1 MNGCFLVLS
10 NHRVGVVVTQKRWRG
25 LFIMEAVTE
34 VGVTTKAKTSKLQEA
49 VLGLQHVLA
58 MYSGGILVPL
68 LIGTA
73 LHFSPQQMAY
83 LISADIFM
91 TGIGTLLQLKSTR
104 LTGIA
109 MPVVLGSAIQ
119 SVTPLINIGNTLG
132 IGAMYGATISAGLF
146 VFLIAGLF
154 ARLREY
160 FPPVVTGSLITVI
173 GFALIPVGIQNLG
186 GGDVA
191 AKSFGSAANLSVGVF
206 TMAVIILVSLLAK
219 GFTKAISILLGII
232 LGTMFA
238 GLLGMVSLAPVAQA
252 SWFHLPTPFFLGT
265 PTFHSSA
272 IVTMIIIA
280 LTSMIESTGVYF
292 ALADLTGRKLTNNDM
307 AKGYRAEGLAVM
319 LSGLFNTFPYS
330 TFSQNVGVVRLSGVK
345 SKAPI
350 YYAAGILL
358 LIGLLPK
365 FGALA
370 TIIPTSVLGGAMVIL
385 FGTIGVQGTT
395 ILRKV
400 DFAKER
406 NLMIAAISIGAGI
419 GVTVYPQIF
428 QHLPELV
435 RLVIENAVV
444 VTSVLAVFLNIVL
457 PGREKETG
465 DE

>member
-1 MNGCFLVLS
+1 
-10 NHRVGVVVTQKRWRG
+10 
-25 LFIMEAVTE
+25 MEAVA
-34 VGVTTKAKTSKLQEA
+34 GVKAEPVVKTNKLQA
-49 VLGLQHVLA
+49 LVLGLQHVLA

-68 LIGTA
+68 LIGAA
-73 LHFSPQQMAY
+73 LHFTPQQMAY

-119 SVTPLINIGNTLG
+119 SVSPLINIGGTLG
-132 IGAMYGATISAGLF
+132 IGAMYGATISAGIF

-154 ARLREY
+154 ARLREF

-191 AKSFGSAANLSVGVF
+191 AKSFGSPANLAIGTF
-206 TMAVIILVSLLAK
+206 TIAIIVLVSLLAK
-219 GFTKAISILLGII
+219 GFTKAISILLGIVLGTAFAAI
-232 LGTMFA
+232 LGK
-238 GLLGMVSLAPVAQA
+238 VSLAPVAAA
-252 SWFHLPTPFFLGT
+252 SWFHLPTPFFLGV

-272 IVTMIIIA
+272 IITMIIIA

-292 ALADLTGRKLTNNDM
+292 ALADLTGRKLTNQDM
-307 AKGYRAEGLAVM
+307 AKGYRAEGLAVV

-345 SKAPI
+345 TKQPI
-350 YYAAGILL
+350 YYAAVILI

-370 TIIPTSVLGGAMVIL
+370 TIIPTSVLGGAMIVL
-385 FGTIGVQGTT
+385 FGTIGIQGTT
-395 ILRKV
+395 ILRTV
-400 DFAKER
+400 DFGKER

-428 QHLPELV
+428 QQLPELI

-457 PGREKETG
+457 PGREKGEVTAS
-465 DE
+465 

>member
-1 MNGCFLVLS
+1 
-10 NHRVGVVVTQKRWRG
+10 
-25 LFIMEAVTE
+25 MEAVA
-34 VGVTTKAKTSKLQEA
+34 GVKAEPVVKTNKLQA
-49 VLGLQHVLA
+49 LVLGLQHVLA

-68 LIGTA
+68 LIGA
-73 LHFSPQQMAY
+73 SLHFTPQQMAY

-119 SVTPLINIGNTLG
+119 SVSPLINIGGTLG
-132 IGAMYGATISAGLF
+132 IGAMYGATISAGVF

-154 ARLREY
+154 ARLREF

-191 AKSFGSAANLSVGVF
+191 AKSFGSPANLAIGTF
-206 TMAVIILVSLLAK
+206 TIAIIVLVSLLAK
-219 GFTKAISILLGII
+219 GFTKAISILLGIVLGTAFAAI
-232 LGTMFA
+232 LGK
-238 GLLGMVSLAPVAQA
+238 VSLAPVAAA
-252 SWFHLPTPFFLGT
+252 SWFHLPTPFFLGV

-272 IVTMIIIA
+272 IITMIIIA

-292 ALADLTGRKLTNNDM
+292 ALADLTGRKLTNQDM
-307 AKGYRAEGLAVM
+307 AKGYRAEGLAVV

-345 SKAPI
+345 TKQPI
-350 YYAAGILL
+350 YYAAVILI

-370 TIIPTSVLGGAMVIL
+370 TIIPTSVLGGAMIVL
-385 FGTIGVQGTT
+385 FGTIGIQGTT
-395 ILRKV
+395 ILRTV
-400 DFAKER
+400 DFGKER

-428 QHLPELV
+428 QQLPELI

-457 PGREKETG
+457 PGREKGEVTAS
-465 DE
+465 

>member
-1 MNGCFLVLS
+1 ME
-10 NHRVGVVVTQKRWRG
+10 G
-25 LFIMEAVTE
+25 LFIMEAVA
-34 VGVTTKAKTSKLQEA
+34 GVKAEPVVKTNKLQA
-49 VLGLQHVLA
+49 LVLGLQHVLA

-68 LIGTA
+68 LIGAA
-73 LHFSPQQMAY
+73 LHFTPQQMAY

-119 SVTPLINIGNTLG
+119 SVSPLINIGGTLG
-132 IGAMYGATISAGLF
+132 IGAMYGATISAGVF

-154 ARLREY
+154 ARLREF

-191 AKSFGSAANLSVGVF
+191 AKSFGSPANLAIGTF
-206 TMAVIILVSLLAK
+206 TIAIIVLVSLLAK
-219 GFTKAISILLGII
+219 GFTKAISILLGIVLGTAFAAI
-232 LGTMFA
+232 LGK
-238 GLLGMVSLAPVAQA
+238 VSLAPVAAA
-252 SWFHLPTPFFLGT
+252 SWFHLPTPFFLGV

-292 ALADLTGRKLTNNDM
+292 ALADLTGRKLTNQDM
-307 AKGYRAEGLAVM
+307 AKGYRAEGLAVV

-345 SKAPI
+345 TKQPI
-350 YYAAGILL
+350 YYAAVILI

-370 TIIPTSVLGGAMVIL
+370 TIIPTSVLGGAMIVL
-385 FGTIGVQGTT
+385 FGTIGIQGTT
-395 ILRKV
+395 ILRTV
-400 DFAKER
+400 DFGKER

-428 QHLPELV
+428 QQLPELI

-457 PGREKETG
+457 PGREKGEVTASWSY
-465 DE
+465 

>member
-1 MNGCFLVLS
+1 ME
-10 NHRVGVVVTQKRWRG
+10 G
-25 LFIMEAVTE
+25 LFIMEAVA
-34 VGVTTKAKTSKLQEA
+34 GVKAEPVVKTNKLQA
-49 VLGLQHVLA
+49 LVLGLQHVLA

-68 LIGTA
+68 LIGAA
-73 LHFSPQQMAY
+73 LHFTPQQMAY

-119 SVTPLINIGNTLG
+119 SVSPLINIGGTLG
-132 IGAMYGATISAGLF
+132 IGAMYGATISAGVF

-154 ARLREY
+154 ARLREF

-191 AKSFGSAANLSVGVF
+191 AKSFGSPANLAIGTF
-206 TMAVIILVSLLAK
+206 TIAIIVLVSLLAK
-219 GFTKAISILLGII
+219 GFTKAISILLGIVLGTAFAAI
-232 LGTMFA
+232 LGK
-238 GLLGMVSLAPVAQA
+238 VSLAPVAAA
-252 SWFHLPTPFFLGT
+252 SWFHLPTPFFLGV

-272 IVTMIIIA
+272 IITMIIIA

-292 ALADLTGRKLTNNDM
+292 ALADLTGRKLTNQDM
-307 AKGYRAEGLAVM
+307 AKGYRAEGLAVV

-345 SKAPI
+345 TKRPI
-350 YYAAGILL
+350 YYAAVILI

-370 TIIPTSVLGGAMVIL
+370 TIIPTSVLGGAMVVL
-385 FGTIGVQGTT
+385 FGTIGIQGTT
-395 ILRKV
+395 ILRTV
-400 DFAKER
+400 DFGKER

-428 QHLPELV
+428 QQLPELI

-457 PGREKETG
+457 PGREKGEVTASWSY
-465 DE
+465 

>member
-1 MNGCFLVLS
+1 
-10 NHRVGVVVTQKRWRG
+10 
-25 LFIMEAVTE
+25 MEAVA
-34 VGVTTKAKTSKLQEA
+34 GVKAEPVVKTNKLQA
-49 VLGLQHVLA
+49 LVLGLQHVLA

-68 LIGTA
+68 LIGAA
-73 LHFSPQQMAY
+73 LHFTPQQMAY

-119 SVTPLINIGNTLG
+119 SVSPLINIGGTLG
-132 IGAMYGATISAGLF
+132 IGAMYGATISAGVF

-154 ARLREY
+154 ARLREF

-191 AKSFGSAANLSVGVF
+191 AKSFGSPANLAIGTF
-206 TMAVIILVSLLAK
+206 TIAIIVLVSLLAK
-219 GFTKAISILLGII
+219 GFTKAISILLGIVLGTAFAAI
-232 LGTMFA
+232 LGK
-238 GLLGMVSLAPVAQA
+238 VSLAPVAAA
-252 SWFHLPTPFFLGT
+252 SWFHLPTPFFLGV

-272 IVTMIIIA
+272 IITMIIIA

-292 ALADLTGRKLTNNDM
+292 ALADLTGRKLTNQDM
-307 AKGYRAEGLAVM
+307 AKGYRAEGLAVV

-345 SKAPI
+345 TKQHI
-350 YYAAGILL
+350 YYAAVILI

-370 TIIPTSVLGGAMVIL
+370 TIIPTSVLGGAMIVL
-385 FGTIGVQGTT
+385 FGTIGIQGTT
-395 ILRKV
+395 ILRTV
-400 DFAKER
+400 DFGKER

-428 QHLPELV
+428 QQLPELI

-457 PGREKETG
+457 PGREKGEVTAS
-465 DE
+465 

>member
-1 MNGCFLVLS
+1 MLFSLVNLL
-10 NHRVGVVVTQKRWRG
+10 GVVVATHMEG
-25 LFIMEAVTE
+25 LFIMEAVA
-34 VGVTTKAKTSKLQEA
+34 GVKVEPVVKTNKLQA
-49 VLGLQHVLA
+49 LVLGLQHVLA

-68 LIGTA
+68 LIGAA
-73 LHFSPQQMAY
+73 LHFTPQQMAY

-119 SVTPLINIGNTLG
+119 SVSPLINIGGTLG
-132 IGAMYGATISAGLF
+132 IGAMYGATISAGVF

-154 ARLREY
+154 ARLREF

-191 AKSFGSAANLSVGVF
+191 AKSFGSPANLAIGTF
-206 TMAVIILVSLLAK
+206 TIAIIVLVSLLAK
-219 GFTKAISILLGII
+219 GFTKAISILLGIVLGTAFAAI
-232 LGTMFA
+232 LGK
-238 GLLGMVSLAPVAQA
+238 VSLAPVAAA
-252 SWFHLPTPFFLGT
+252 SWFHLPTPFFLGV

-292 ALADLTGRKLTNNDM
+292 ALADLTGRKLTNQDM
-307 AKGYRAEGLAVM
+307 AKGYRAEGVAVV

-345 SKAPI
+345 TKQPI
-350 YYAAGILL
+350 YYAAVILS

-370 TIIPTSVLGGAMVIL
+370 TIIPTSVLGGAMIVL
-385 FGTIGVQGTT
+385 FGTIGIQGTT
-395 ILRKV
+395 ILRTV
-400 DFAKER
+400 DFGKER

-428 QHLPELV
+428 QQLPELI

-457 PGREKETG
+457 PGREKGEVIAS
-465 DE
+465 

>member
-1 MNGCFLVLS
+1 
-10 NHRVGVVVTQKRWRG
+10 
-25 LFIMEAVTE
+25 MEAVA
-34 VGVTTKAKTSKLQEA
+34 GVKAEPVVKTNKLQA
-49 VLGLQHVLA
+49 LVLGLQHVLA

-68 LIGTA
+68 LIGAA
-73 LHFSPQQMAY
+73 LHFTPQQMAY

-119 SVTPLINIGNTLG
+119 SVSPLINIGGTLG
-132 IGAMYGATISAGLF
+132 IGAMYGATISAGVF

-154 ARLREY
+154 ARLREF

-191 AKSFGSAANLSVGVF
+191 AKSFGSPANLAIGTF
-206 TMAVIILVSLLAK
+206 TIAIIVLVSLLAK
-219 GFTKAISILLGII
+219 GFTKAISILLGIVLGTAFAAI
-232 LGTMFA
+232 LGK
-238 GLLGMVSLAPVAQA
+238 VSLAPVAAA
-252 SWFHLPTPFFLGT
+252 SWFHLPTPFFLGV

-292 ALADLTGRKLTNNDM
+292 ALADLTGRKLTNQDM
-307 AKGYRAEGLAVM
+307 AKGYRAEGLAVV

-345 SKAPI
+345 TKQPI
-350 YYAAGILL
+350 YYAAVILI

-370 TIIPTSVLGGAMVIL
+370 TIIPTSVLGGAMIVL
-385 FGTIGVQGTT
+385 FGTIGIQGTT
-395 ILRKV
+395 ILRTV
-400 DFAKER
+400 DFGKER

-428 QHLPELV
+428 QQLPELI

-457 PGREKETG
+457 PGREKEEVTAS
-465 DE
+465 

>member
-1 MNGCFLVLS
+1 
-10 NHRVGVVVTQKRWRG
+10 
-25 LFIMEAVTE
+25 MEAVA
-34 VGVTTKAKTSKLQEA
+34 GVKAEPVVKANKLQA
-49 VLGLQHVLA
+49 LVLGLQHVLA

-68 LIGTA
+68 LIGAA
-73 LHFSPQQMAY
+73 LHFTPQQMAY

-119 SVTPLINIGNTLG
+119 SVSPLINIGGTLG
-132 IGAMYGATISAGLF
+132 IGAMYGATISAGVF

-154 ARLREY
+154 ARLREF

-191 AKSFGSAANLSVGVF
+191 AKSFGSPANLAIGTF
-206 TMAVIILVSLLAK
+206 TIAIIVLVSLLAK
-219 GFTKAISILLGII
+219 GFTKAISILLGIVLGTAFAAI
-232 LGTMFA
+232 LGK
-238 GLLGMVSLAPVAQA
+238 VSLAPVAAA
-252 SWFHLPTPFFLGT
+252 SWFHFPTPFFLGV

-272 IVTMIIIA
+272 IITMIIIA

-292 ALADLTGRKLTNNDM
+292 ALADLTGRKLTNQDM
-307 AKGYRAEGLAVM
+307 AKGYRAEGLAVV

-345 SKAPI
+345 TKQPI
-350 YYAAGILL
+350 YYAAVILI

-370 TIIPTSVLGGAMVIL
+370 TIIPTSVLGGAMIVL
-385 FGTIGVQGTT
+385 FGTIGIQGTT
-395 ILRKV
+395 ILRTV
-400 DFAKER
+400 DFGKER

-428 QHLPELV
+428 QQLPELI

-457 PGREKETG
+457 PGREKGEVTAS
-465 DE
+465 

>member
-1 MNGCFLVLS
+1 ME
-10 NHRVGVVVTQKRWRG
+10 G
-25 LFIMEAVTE
+25 LFIMEAVA
-34 VGVTTKAKTSKLQEA
+34 GVKVEPVVKTNKLQA
-49 VLGLQHVLA
+49 LVLGLQHVLA

-68 LIGTA
+68 LIGAA
-73 LHFSPQQMAY
+73 LHFTPQQMAY

-119 SVTPLINIGNTLG
+119 SVSPLINIGGTLG
-132 IGAMYGATISAGLF
+132 IGAMYGATISAGVF

-154 ARLREY
+154 ARLREF

-191 AKSFGSAANLSVGVF
+191 AKSFGSPANLAIGTF
-206 TMAVIILVSLLAK
+206 TIAIIVLVSLLAK
-219 GFTKAISILLGII
+219 GFTKAISILLGIVLGTAFAAI
-232 LGTMFA
+232 LGK
-238 GLLGMVSLAPVAQA
+238 VSLAPVAAA
-252 SWFHLPTPFFLGT
+252 SWFHLPTPFFLGV

-272 IVTMIIIA
+272 IITMIIIA

-292 ALADLTGRKLTNNDM
+292 ALADLTGRKLTNQDM
-307 AKGYRAEGLAVM
+307 AKGYRAEGLAVV

-345 SKAPI
+345 TKQPI
-350 YYAAGILL
+350 YYAAVILI

-370 TIIPTSVLGGAMVIL
+370 TIIPTSVLGGAMIVL
-385 FGTIGVQGTT
+385 FGTIGIQGTT
-395 ILRKV
+395 ILRTV
-400 DFAKER
+400 DFGKER

-428 QHLPELV
+428 QQLPELI

-457 PGREKETG
+457 PGREKGEVTAS
-465 DE
+465 

>member
-1 MNGCFLVLS
+1 MLFSLVNLL
-10 NHRVGVVVTQKRWRG
+10 GVVVATHMEG
-25 LFIMEAVTE
+25 LFIMEAVA
-34 VGVTTKAKTSKLQEA
+34 GVKAEPVVKTNKLQA
-49 VLGLQHVLA
+49 LVLGLQHVLA

-68 LIGTA
+68 LIGAA
-73 LHFSPQQMAY
+73 LHFTPQQMAY

-119 SVTPLINIGNTLG
+119 SVSPLINIGGTLG
-132 IGAMYGATISAGLF
+132 IGAMYGATISAGVF

-154 ARLREY
+154 ARLREF

-191 AKSFGSAANLSVGVF
+191 AKSFGSPANLAIGTF
-206 TMAVIILVSLLAK
+206 TIAIIVLVSLLAK
-219 GFTKAISILLGII
+219 GFTKAISILLGIVLGTAFAAI
-232 LGTMFA
+232 LGK
-238 GLLGMVSLAPVAQA
+238 VSLAPVAAA
-252 SWFHLPTPFFLGT
+252 SWFHLPTPFFLGV
-265 PTFHSSA
+265 PTFHYSA
-272 IVTMIIIA
+272 IITMIIIA

-292 ALADLTGRKLTNNDM
+292 ALADLTGRKLTNQDM
-307 AKGYRAEGLAVM
+307 AKGYRAEGLAVV

-345 SKAPI
+345 TKQPI
-350 YYAAGILL
+350 YYAAVILI

-370 TIIPTSVLGGAMVIL
+370 TIIPTSVLGGAMIVL
-385 FGTIGVQGTT
+385 FGTIGIQGTT
-395 ILRKV
+395 ILRTV
-400 DFAKER
+400 DFGKER

-428 QHLPELV
+428 QQLPELI

-457 PGREKETG
+457 PGREKGEVTAS
-465 DE
+465 

>member
-1 MNGCFLVLS
+1 MLFSLVNLL
-10 NHRVGVVVTQKRWRG
+10 GVVVATHMEG
-25 LFIMEAVTE
+25 LFIMEAVA
-34 VGVTTKAKTSKLQEA
+34 GVKAEPVVKANKLQA
-49 VLGLQHVLA
+49 LVLGLQHVLA

-73 LHFSPQQMAY
+73 LHFTPQQMAY

-119 SVTPLINIGNTLG
+119 SVSPLINIGGTLG
-132 IGAMYGATISAGLF
+132 IGAMYGATISAGVF

-154 ARLREY
+154 ARLREF

-191 AKSFGSAANLSVGVF
+191 AKSFGSPANLAIGTF
-206 TMAVIILVSLLAK
+206 TIAIIVLVSLLAK
-219 GFTKAISILLGII
+219 GFTKAISILLGIVLGTAFAAI
-232 LGTMFA
+232 LGK
-238 GLLGMVSLAPVAQA
+238 VSLAPVAAA
-252 SWFHLPTPFFLGT
+252 SWFHLPTPFFLGM

-292 ALADLTGRKLTNNDM
+292 ALADLTGRKLTNQDM
-307 AKGYRAEGLAVM
+307 AKGYRAEGLAVV

-345 SKAPI
+345 TKQPI
-350 YYAAGILL
+350 YYAAVILI

-370 TIIPTSVLGGAMVIL
+370 TIIPTSVLGGAMIVL
-385 FGTIGVQGTT
+385 FGTIGIQGTT
-395 ILRKV
+395 ILRTV
-400 DFAKER
+400 DFGKER

-428 QHLPELV
+428 QQLPELI

-457 PGREKETG
+457 PGREKGEITAS
-465 DE
+465 

>member
-1 MNGCFLVLS
+1 MLFSLVNLL
-10 NHRVGVVVTQKRWRG
+10 GVVVATHMEG
-25 LFIMEAVTE
+25 LFIMEAVA
-34 VGVTTKAKTSKLQEA
+34 GVKAEPVVKTNKLQA
-49 VLGLQHVLA
+49 LVLGLQHVLA

-68 LIGTA
+68 LIGAA
-73 LHFSPQQMAY
+73 LHFTPQQMAY

-119 SVTPLINIGNTLG
+119 SVSPLINIGGTLG
-132 IGAMYGATISAGLF
+132 IGAMYGATISAGVF

-154 ARLREY
+154 ARLREF

-191 AKSFGSAANLSVGVF
+191 AKSFGSPANLAIGTF
-206 TMAVIILVSLLAK
+206 TIAIIVLVSLLAK
-219 GFTKAISILLGII
+219 GFTKAISILLGIVLGTAFAAI
-232 LGTMFA
+232 LGK
-238 GLLGMVSLAPVAQA
+238 VSLAPVAAA
-252 SWFHLPTPFFLGT
+252 SWFHLPTPFFLGV

-292 ALADLTGRKLTNNDM
+292 ALADLTGRKLTNQDM
-307 AKGYRAEGLAVM
+307 AKGYRAEGLAVV

-345 SKAPI
+345 TKQPI
-350 YYAAGILL
+350 YYAAVILI

-370 TIIPTSVLGGAMVIL
+370 TIIPTSVLGGAMIVL
-385 FGTIGVQGTT
+385 FGTIGIQGTT
-395 ILRKV
+395 ILRTV
-400 DFAKER
+400 DFGKER

-428 QHLPELV
+428 QQLPELI

-457 PGREKETG
+457 PGREKGEVIAS
-465 DE
+465 

>member
-1 MNGCFLVLS
+1 ME
-10 NHRVGVVVTQKRWRG
+10 G
-25 LFIMEAVTE
+25 LFIMEAVA
-34 VGVTTKAKTSKLQEA
+34 GVKAEPVVKTNKLQA
-49 VLGLQHVLA
+49 LVLGLQHVLA

-68 LIGTA
+68 LIGAA
-73 LHFSPQQMAY
+73 LHFTPQQMAY

-119 SVTPLINIGNTLG
+119 SVSPLINIGGTLG
-132 IGAMYGATISAGLF
+132 IGAMYGATISAGVF

-154 ARLREY
+154 ARLREF

-191 AKSFGSAANLSVGVF
+191 AKSFGSPANLAIGTF
-206 TMAVIILVSLLAK
+206 TIAIIVLVSLLAK
-219 GFTKAISILLGII
+219 GFTKAISILLGIVLGTAFAAI
-232 LGTMFA
+232 LGK
-238 GLLGMVSLAPVAQA
+238 VSLAPVAAA
-252 SWFHLPTPFFLGT
+252 SWFHLPTPFFLGV

-272 IVTMIIIA
+272 IITMIIIA

-292 ALADLTGRKLTNNDM
+292 ALADLTGRKLTNQDM
-307 AKGYRAEGLAVM
+307 AKGYRAEGLAVV

-345 SKAPI
+345 TKQPI
-350 YYAAGILL
+350 YYAAVILI

-370 TIIPTSVLGGAMVIL
+370 TIIPTSVLGGAMIVL
-385 FGTIGVQGTT
+385 FGTIGIQGTT
-395 ILRKV
+395 ILRTV
-400 DFAKER
+400 DFGKER

-428 QHLPELV
+428 QQLPELI

-444 VTSVLAVFLNIVL
+444 VKSVLAVFLNIVL
-457 PGREKETG
+457 PGREKGEVTASWSY
-465 DE
+465 

>member
-1 MNGCFLVLS
+1 
-10 NHRVGVVVTQKRWRG
+10 
-25 LFIMEAVTE
+25 MEAVA
-34 VGVTTKAKTSKLQEA
+34 GVKAEPVVKTNKLQA
-49 VLGLQHVLA
+49 LVLGLQHVLA

-68 LIGTA
+68 LIGAA
-73 LHFSPQQMAY
+73 LHFTPQQMAY

-119 SVTPLINIGNTLG
+119 SVSPLINIGGTLG
-132 IGAMYGATISAGLF
+132 IGAMYGATISAGVF

-154 ARLREY
+154 ARLREF

-191 AKSFGSAANLSVGVF
+191 AKSFGSPANLAIGTF
-206 TMAVIILVSLLAK
+206 TIAIIVLVSLLAK
-219 GFTKAISILLGII
+219 GFTKAISILLGIVLGTAFAAI
-232 LGTMFA
+232 LGK
-238 GLLGMVSLAPVAQA
+238 VSLAPVAAA
-252 SWFHLPTPFFLGT
+252 SWFHLPTPFFLGV

-272 IVTMIIIA
+272 IITMIIIA

-292 ALADLTGRKLTNNDM
+292 ALADLTGRKLTNQDM
-307 AKGYRAEGLAVM
+307 AKGYRAEGLAVV

-345 SKAPI
+345 TKQPI
-350 YYAAGILL
+350 YYAAVILI

-370 TIIPTSVLGGAMVIL
+370 TIIPTSVLGGAMVVL
-385 FGTIGVQGTT
+385 FGTIGIQGTT
-395 ILRKV
+395 ILRTV
-400 DFAKER
+400 DFGKER

-428 QHLPELV
+428 QQLPELI

-457 PGREKETG
+457 PGREKGEVTAS
-465 DE
+465 

>member
-1 MNGCFLVLS
+1 ME
-10 NHRVGVVVTQKRWRG
+10 G
-25 LFIMEAVTE
+25 LFIMEAVA
-34 VGVTTKAKTSKLQEA
+34 GVKAEPVVKTNKLQA
-49 VLGLQHVLA
+49 LVLGLQHVLA

-68 LIGTA
+68 LIGAA
-73 LHFSPQQMAY
+73 LHFTPQQMAY

-91 TGIGTLLQLKSTR
+91 TGIGTFLQLKSTR

-119 SVTPLINIGNTLG
+119 SVSPLINIGGTLG
-132 IGAMYGATISAGLF
+132 IGAMYGATISAGVF

-154 ARLREY
+154 ARLREF

-191 AKSFGSAANLSVGVF
+191 AKSFGSPANLAIGTF
-206 TMAVIILVSLLAK
+206 TIAIIVLVSLLAK
-219 GFTKAISILLGII
+219 GFTKAISILLGIVLGTAFAAI
-232 LGTMFA
+232 LGK
-238 GLLGMVSLAPVAQA
+238 VSLAPVAAA
-252 SWFHLPTPFFLGT
+252 SWFHLPTPFFLGV

-272 IVTMIIIA
+272 IITMIIIA

-292 ALADLTGRKLTNNDM
+292 ALADLTGRKLTNQDM
-307 AKGYRAEGLAVM
+307 AKGYRAEGLAVV

-345 SKAPI
+345 TKQPI
-350 YYAAGILL
+350 YYAAVILI

-370 TIIPTSVLGGAMVIL
+370 TIIPTSVLGGAMIVL
-385 FGTIGVQGTT
+385 FGTIGIQGTT
-395 ILRKV
+395 ILRTV
-400 DFAKER
+400 DFGKER

-428 QHLPELV
+428 QQLPELI

-457 PGREKETG
+457 PGREKGEVTASWSY
-465 DE
+465 

>member
-1 MNGCFLVLS
+1 MLFSLVNLL
-10 NHRVGVVVTQKRWRG
+10 GVVVATHMEG
-25 LFIMEAVTE
+25 LFIMEAVA
-34 VGVTTKAKTSKLQEA
+34 GVKVEPVVKTNKLQA
-49 VLGLQHVLA
+49 LVLGLQHVLA

-68 LIGTA
+68 LIGAA
-73 LHFSPQQMAY
+73 LHFTPQQMAY

-119 SVTPLINIGNTLG
+119 SVSPLINIGGTLG
-132 IGAMYGATISAGLF
+132 IGAMYGATISAGVF

-154 ARLREY
+154 ARLREF

-191 AKSFGSAANLSVGVF
+191 AKSFGSPANLAIGTF
-206 TMAVIILVSLLAK
+206 TIAIIVLVSLLAK
-219 GFTKAISILLGII
+219 GFTKAISILLGIVLGTAFAAI
-232 LGTMFA
+232 LGK
-238 GLLGMVSLAPVAQA
+238 VSLAPVAAA
-252 SWFHLPTPFFLGT
+252 SWFHLPTPFFLGM

-292 ALADLTGRKLTNNDM
+292 ALADLTGRKLTNQDM
-307 AKGYRAEGLAVM
+307 AKGYRAEGLAVV

-345 SKAPI
+345 TKQPI
-350 YYAAGILL
+350 YYAAVILI

-370 TIIPTSVLGGAMVIL
+370 TIIPTSVLGGAMIVL
-385 FGTIGVQGTT
+385 FGTIGIQGTT
-395 ILRKV
+395 ILRTV
-400 DFAKER
+400 DFGKER

-428 QHLPELV
+428 QQLPELI

-457 PGREKETG
+457 PGREKGEVTAS
-465 DE
+465 

>member
-1 MNGCFLVLS
+1 MLFSLVNLL
-10 NHRVGVVVTQKRWRG
+10 GVVVATHMEG
-25 LFIMEAVTE
+25 LFIMEAVA
-34 VGVTTKAKTSKLQEA
+34 GVKAEPVVKTNKLQA
-49 VLGLQHVLA
+49 LVLGLQHVLA

-68 LIGTA
+68 LIGAA
-73 LHFSPQQMAY
+73 LHFTPQQMAY

-119 SVTPLINIGNTLG
+119 SVSPLINIGGTLG
-132 IGAMYGATISAGLF
+132 IGAMYGATISAGVF

-154 ARLREY
+154 ARLREF

-191 AKSFGSAANLSVGVF
+191 AKSFGSPANLAIGTF
-206 TMAVIILVSLLAK
+206 TIAIIVLVSLLAK
-219 GFTKAISILLGII
+219 GFTKAISILLGIVLGTAFAAI
-232 LGTMFA
+232 LGK
-238 GLLGMVSLAPVAQA
+238 VSLAPVAAA
-252 SWFHLPTPFFLGT
+252 SWFHLPTPFFLGM

-292 ALADLTGRKLTNNDM
+292 ALADLTGRKLTNQDM
-307 AKGYRAEGLAVM
+307 VKGYHAEGLAVV

-345 SKAPI
+345 TKQPI
-350 YYAAGILL
+350 YYAAVILI

-370 TIIPTSVLGGAMVIL
+370 TIIPTSVLGGAMIVL
-385 FGTIGVQGTT
+385 FGTIGIQGTT
-395 ILRKV
+395 ILRTV
-400 DFAKER
+400 DFGKER

-428 QHLPELV
+428 QQLPELI

-457 PGREKETG
+457 PGREKGEVTAS
-465 DE
+465 

>member
-1 MNGCFLVLS
+1 MLFSLVNLL
-10 NHRVGVVVTQKRWRG
+10 GVVVATHMEG
-25 LFIMEAVTE
+25 LFIMEAVA
-34 VGVTTKAKTSKLQEA
+34 GVKAEPVVKTNKLQA
-49 VLGLQHVLA
+49 LVLGLQHVLA

-68 LIGTA
+68 LIGAA
-73 LHFSPQQMAY
+73 LHFTPQQMAY

-119 SVTPLINIGNTLG
+119 SVSPLINIGGTLG
-132 IGAMYGATISAGLF
+132 IGAMYGATISAGVF

-154 ARLREY
+154 ARLREF

-191 AKSFGSAANLSVGVF
+191 AKSFGSPANLAIGTF
-206 TMAVIILVSLLAK
+206 TIAIIVLVSLLAK
-219 GFTKAISILLGII
+219 GFTKAISILLGIVLGTAFAAI
-232 LGTMFA
+232 LGK
-238 GLLGMVSLAPVAQA
+238 VSLAPVAAA
-252 SWFHLPTPFFLGT
+252 SWFHLPTPFFLGV
-265 PTFHSSA
+265 PTFRSSA
-272 IVTMIIIA
+272 IITMIIIA

-292 ALADLTGRKLTNNDM
+292 ALADLTGRKLTNQDM
-307 AKGYRAEGLAVM
+307 AKGYRAEGLAVV

-345 SKAPI
+345 TKRPI
-350 YYAAGILL
+350 YYAAVILI

-370 TIIPTSVLGGAMVIL
+370 TIIPTSVLGGAMVVL
-385 FGTIGVQGTT
+385 FGTIGIQGTT
-395 ILRKV
+395 ILRTV
-400 DFAKER
+400 DFGKER

-428 QHLPELV
+428 QQLPELI

-457 PGREKETG
+457 PGREKGEVTAS
-465 DE
+465 

>member
-1 MNGCFLVLS
+1 
-10 NHRVGVVVTQKRWRG
+10 
-25 LFIMEAVTE
+25 MEAVA
-34 VGVTTKAKTSKLQEA
+34 GVKAEPVVKTNKLQA
-49 VLGLQHVLA
+49 LVLGLQHVLA

-68 LIGTA
+68 LIGAA
-73 LHFSPQQMAY
+73 LHFTPQQMAY

-119 SVTPLINIGNTLG
+119 SVSPLINIGGTLG
-132 IGAMYGATISAGLF
+132 IGAMYGATISAGVF

-154 ARLREY
+154 ARLREF

-191 AKSFGSAANLSVGVF
+191 AKSFGSPANLAIGTF
-206 TMAVIILVSLLAK
+206 TIAIIVLVSLLAK
-219 GFTKAISILLGII
+219 GFTKAISILLGIVLGTAFAAI
-232 LGTMFA
+232 LGK
-238 GLLGMVSLAPVAQA
+238 VSLAPVAAA
-252 SWFHLPTPFFLGT
+252 SWFHLPTLFFLGV

-272 IVTMIIIA
+272 IITMIIIA

-292 ALADLTGRKLTNNDM
+292 ALADLTGRKLTNQDM
-307 AKGYRAEGLAVM
+307 AKGYRAEGLAVV

-345 SKAPI
+345 TKQPI
-350 YYAAGILL
+350 YYAAVILI

-370 TIIPTSVLGGAMVIL
+370 TIIPTSVLGGAMVVL
-385 FGTIGVQGTT
+385 FGTIGIQGTT
-395 ILRKV
+395 ILRTV
-400 DFAKER
+400 DFGKER

-428 QHLPELV
+428 QQLPELI

-457 PGREKETG
+457 PGREKGEVTAS
-465 DE
+465 

>member
-1 MNGCFLVLS
+1 MLFSLVNLL
-10 NHRVGVVVTQKRWRG
+10 GVVVATHMEG
-25 LFIMEAVTE
+25 LFIMEAVA
-34 VGVTTKAKTSKLQEA
+34 GVKAEPVVKTNKLQA
-49 VLGLQHVLA
+49 LVLGLQHVLA

-68 LIGTA
+68 LIGAA
-73 LHFSPQQMAY
+73 LHFTPQQMAY

-119 SVTPLINIGNTLG
+119 SVSPLINIGGTLG
-132 IGAMYGATISAGLF
+132 IGAMYGATISAGVF

-154 ARLREY
+154 ARLREF

-191 AKSFGSAANLSVGVF
+191 AKSFGSPANLAIGTF
-206 TMAVIILVSLLAK
+206 TIAIIVLVSLLAK
-219 GFTKAISILLGII
+219 GFTKAISILLGIVLGTAFAAI
-232 LGTMFA
+232 LGK
-238 GLLGMVSLAPVAQA
+238 VSLAPVAAA
-252 SWFHLPTPFFLGT
+252 SWFHLPTPFFLGV

-272 IVTMIIIA
+272 IITMIIIA

-292 ALADLTGRKLTNNDM
+292 ALADLTGRKLTNQDM
-307 AKGYRAEGLAVM
+307 AKGYRAEGLAVV

-345 SKAPI
+345 TKQPI
-350 YYAAGILL
+350 YYAAVILI

-370 TIIPTSVLGGAMVIL
+370 TIIPTSVLGGAMIVL
-385 FGTIGVQGTT
+385 FGTIGIQGTT
-395 ILRKV
+395 ILRTV
-400 DFAKER
+400 DFGKER

-428 QHLPELV
+428 QQLPELI

-457 PGREKETG
+457 PGREKEEVTAS
-465 DE
+465 

>member
-1 MNGCFLVLS
+1 
-10 NHRVGVVVTQKRWRG
+10 
-25 LFIMEAVTE
+25 MEAVA
-34 VGVTTKAKTSKLQEA
+34 GVKAEPVVKTNKLQA
-49 VLGLQHVLA
+49 LVLGLQHVLA

-68 LIGTA
+68 LIGAA
-73 LHFSPQQMAY
+73 LHFTPQQMAY

-119 SVTPLINIGNTLG
+119 SVSPLINIGGTLG
-132 IGAMYGATISAGLF
+132 IGAMYGATISAGVF

-154 ARLREY
+154 ARLREF

-191 AKSFGSAANLSVGVF
+191 AKSFGSPANLAIGTF
-206 TMAVIILVSLLAK
+206 TIAIIVLVSLLAK
-219 GFTKAISILLGII
+219 GFTKAISILLGIVLGTAFAAI
-232 LGTMFA
+232 LGK
-238 GLLGMVSLAPVAQA
+238 VSLAPVAAA
-252 SWFHLPTPFFLGT
+252 SWFHLPTPFFLGV

-272 IVTMIIIA
+272 IITMIIIA

-292 ALADLTGRKLTNNDM
+292 ALADLTGRKLTNQDM
-307 AKGYRAEGLAVM
+307 AKGYRAEGLAVV

-345 SKAPI
+345 TKRPI
-350 YYAAGILL
+350 YYAAVILI

-370 TIIPTSVLGGAMVIL
+370 TIIPTSVLGGAMVVL
-385 FGTIGVQGTT
+385 FGTIGIQGTT
-395 ILRKV
+395 ILRTV
-400 DFAKER
+400 DFGKER

-428 QHLPELV
+428 QQLPELI

-457 PGREKETG
+457 PGREKGEVTAS
-465 DE
+465 

>member
-1 MNGCFLVLS
+1 
-10 NHRVGVVVTQKRWRG
+10 
-25 LFIMEAVTE
+25 MEAVA
-34 VGVTTKAKTSKLQEA
+34 GVKAEPVVKTNKLQA
-49 VLGLQHVLA
+49 LVLGLQHVLA

-68 LIGTA
+68 LIGAA
-73 LHFSPQQMAY
+73 LHFTPQQMAY

-119 SVTPLINIGNTLG
+119 SVSPLINIGGTLG
-132 IGAMYGATISAGLF
+132 IGAMYGATISAGVF

-154 ARLREY
+154 ARLREF

-191 AKSFGSAANLSVGVF
+191 AKSFGSPANLAIGTF
-206 TMAVIILVSLLAK
+206 TIAIIVLVSLLAK
-219 GFTKAISILLGII
+219 GFTKAISILLGIVLGTAFAAI
-232 LGTMFA
+232 LGK
-238 GLLGMVSLAPVAQA
+238 VSLAPVAAA
-252 SWFHLPTPFFLGT
+252 SWFHLPTPFFLGV

-272 IVTMIIIA
+272 IITMIIIA

-292 ALADLTGRKLTNNDM
+292 ALADLTGRKLTNQDM
-307 AKGYRAEGLAVM
+307 AKGYRAEGLAVV

-345 SKAPI
+345 TKQPI
-350 YYAAGILL
+350 YYAAVIVI

-370 TIIPTSVLGGAMVIL
+370 TIIPTSVLGGAMIVL
-385 FGTIGVQGTT
+385 FGTIGIQGTT
-395 ILRKV
+395 ILRTV
-400 DFAKER
+400 DFGKER

-428 QHLPELV
+428 QQLPELI
-435 RLVIENAVV
+435 RLVIENSVV

-457 PGREKETG
+457 PGREKEEVTAS
-465 DE
+465 

>member
-1 MNGCFLVLS
+1 
-10 NHRVGVVVTQKRWRG
+10 
-25 LFIMEAVTE
+25 MEAVA
-34 VGVTTKAKTSKLQEA
+34 GVKVEPVVKTNKLQA
-49 VLGLQHVLA
+49 LVLGLQHVLA

-68 LIGTA
+68 LIGAA
-73 LHFSPQQMAY
+73 LHFTPQQMAY

-119 SVTPLINIGNTLG
+119 SVSPLINIGGTLG
-132 IGAMYGATISAGLF
+132 IGAMYGATISAGVF

-154 ARLREY
+154 ARLREF

-191 AKSFGSAANLSVGVF
+191 AKSFGSPANLAIGTF
-206 TMAVIILVSLLAK
+206 TIAIIVLVSLLAK
-219 GFTKAISILLGII
+219 GFTKAISILLGIVLGTAFAAI
-232 LGTMFA
+232 LGK
-238 GLLGMVSLAPVAQA
+238 VSLAPVAAA
-252 SWFHLPTPFFLGT
+252 SWFHLPTPFFLGV

-272 IVTMIIIA
+272 IITMIIIA

-292 ALADLTGRKLTNNDM
+292 ALADLTGRKLTNQDM
-307 AKGYRAEGLAVM
+307 AKGYRAEGLAVV

-345 SKAPI
+345 TKQPI
-350 YYAAGILL
+350 YYAAVILI

-370 TIIPTSVLGGAMVIL
+370 TIIPTSVLGGAMIVL
-385 FGTIGVQGTT
+385 FGTIGIQGTT
-395 ILRKV
+395 ILRTV
-400 DFAKER
+400 DFGKER

-428 QHLPELV
+428 QQLPELI

-457 PGREKETG
+457 PGREKGEVTAS
-465 DE
+465 

>member
-1 MNGCFLVLS
+1 
-10 NHRVGVVVTQKRWRG
+10 
-25 LFIMEAVTE
+25 MEAVA
-34 VGVTTKAKTSKLQEA
+34 GVKAEPVVKTNKLQA
-49 VLGLQHVLA
+49 LVLGLQHVLA

-68 LIGTA
+68 LIGAA
-73 LHFSPQQMAY
+73 LHFTPQQMAY

-119 SVTPLINIGNTLG
+119 SVSPLINIGGTLG
-132 IGAMYGATISAGLF
+132 IGAMYGATISAGVF

-154 ARLREY
+154 ARLREF

-191 AKSFGSAANLSVGVF
+191 AKSFGSPANLAIGTF
-206 TMAVIILVSLLAK
+206 TIAIIVLVSLLAK
-219 GFTKAISILLGII
+219 GFTKAISILLGIVLGTAFAAI
-232 LGTMFA
+232 LGK
-238 GLLGMVSLAPVAQA
+238 VSLAPVAAA
-252 SWFHLPTPFFLGT
+252 SWFRLPTPFFLGV

-272 IVTMIIIA
+272 IITMIIIA

-292 ALADLTGRKLTNNDM
+292 ALDDLTGRKLTNQDM
-307 AKGYRAEGLAVM
+307 AKGYRAEGLAVV

-345 SKAPI
+345 TKQPI
-350 YYAAGILL
+350 YYAAVILI

-370 TIIPTSVLGGAMVIL
+370 TIIPTSVLGGAMIVL
-385 FGTIGVQGTT
+385 FGTIGIQGTT
-395 ILRKV
+395 ILRTV
-400 DFAKER
+400 DFGKER

-428 QHLPELV
+428 QQLPELI

-457 PGREKETG
+457 PGREKEEVTAS
-465 DE
+465 

>member
-1 MNGCFLVLS
+1 ME
-10 NHRVGVVVTQKRWRG
+10 G
-25 LFIMEAVTE
+25 LFIMEAVA
-34 VGVTTKAKTSKLQEA
+34 GVKAEPVVKTNKLQA
-49 VLGLQHVLA
+49 LVLGLQHVLA

-68 LIGTA
+68 LIGAA
-73 LHFSPQQMAY
+73 LHFTPQQMAY

-119 SVTPLINIGNTLG
+119 SVSPLINIGGTLG
-132 IGAMYGATISAGLF
+132 IGAMYGATISAGVF
-146 VFLIAGLF
+146 VFLIA
-154 ARLREY
+154 
-160 FPPVVTGSLITVI
+160 VI

-191 AKSFGSAANLSVGVF
+191 AKSFGSPANLAIGTF
-206 TMAVIILVSLLAK
+206 TIAIIVLVSLLAK
-219 GFTKAISILLGII
+219 GFTKAISILLGIV
-232 LGTMFA
+232 LGTAFA
-238 GLLGMVSLAPVAQA
+238 ATLGKVSLAPVAAA
-252 SWFHLPTPFFLGT
+252 SWFHLPTPFFLGV

-272 IVTMIIIA
+272 IITMIIIA

-292 ALADLTGRKLTNNDM
+292 ALADLTGRKLTNQDM
-307 AKGYRAEGLAVM
+307 AKGYRAEGLAVV

-345 SKAPI
+345 TKQPI
-350 YYAAGILL
+350 YYAAVILI

-370 TIIPTSVLGGAMVIL
+370 TIIPTSVLGGAMIVL
-385 FGTIGVQGTT
+385 FGTIGIQGTT
-395 ILRKV
+395 ILRTV
-400 DFAKER
+400 DFGKER

-428 QHLPELV
+428 QQLPELI

-457 PGREKETG
+457 PGREKGEVTAS
-465 DE
+465 

>member
-1 MNGCFLVLS
+1 
-10 NHRVGVVVTQKRWRG
+10 
-25 LFIMEAVTE
+25 MEAVA
-34 VGVTTKAKTSKLQEA
+34 GVKAEPVVKTNKLQA
-49 VLGLQHVLA
+49 LVLGLQHVLA

-68 LIGTA
+68 LIGAT
-73 LHFSPQQMAY
+73 LHFTPQQMAY

-119 SVTPLINIGNTLG
+119 SVSPLINIGGTLG
-132 IGAMYGATISAGLF
+132 IGAMYGATISAGVF

-154 ARLREY
+154 ARLREF

-191 AKSFGSAANLSVGVF
+191 AKSFGSPANLAIGTF
-206 TMAVIILVSLLAK
+206 TIAIIVLVSLLAK
-219 GFTKAISILLGII
+219 GFTKAISILLGIVLGTAFAAI
-232 LGTMFA
+232 LGK
-238 GLLGMVSLAPVAQA
+238 VSLAPVAAA
-252 SWFHLPTPFFLGT
+252 SWFHLPTPFFLGV

-272 IVTMIIIA
+272 IITMIIIA

-292 ALADLTGRKLTNNDM
+292 ALADLTGRKLTNQDM
-307 AKGYRAEGLAVM
+307 AKGYRAEGLAVV

-345 SKAPI
+345 TKQPI
-350 YYAAGILL
+350 YYAAVILI

-370 TIIPTSVLGGAMVIL
+370 TIIPTSVLGGAMIVL
-385 FGTIGVQGTT
+385 FGTIGIQGTT
-395 ILRKV
+395 ILRTV
-400 DFAKER
+400 DFGKER

-428 QHLPELV
+428 QQLPELI

-457 PGREKETG
+457 PGREKEEVTAS
-465 DE
+465 

>member
-1 MNGCFLVLS
+1 
-10 NHRVGVVVTQKRWRG
+10 
-25 LFIMEAVTE
+25 MEAVA
-34 VGVTTKAKTSKLQEA
+34 GVKAEPVVKTNKLQA
-49 VLGLQHVLA
+49 LVLGLQHVLA

-68 LIGTA
+68 LIGAA
-73 LHFSPQQMAY
+73 LHFTPQQMAY

-119 SVTPLINIGNTLG
+119 SVSPLINIGGTLG
-132 IGAMYGATISAGLF
+132 IGAMYGATISAGVF

-154 ARLREY
+154 ARLREF

-191 AKSFGSAANLSVGVF
+191 AKSFGSPANLAIGTF
-206 TMAVIILVSLLAK
+206 TIAIIVLVSLLAK
-219 GFTKAISILLGII
+219 GFTKAISILLGIVLGTAFAAI
-232 LGTMFA
+232 LGK
-238 GLLGMVSLAPVAQA
+238 VSLAPVAAA
-252 SWFHLPTPFFLGT
+252 SWFHLPTPFFLGV

-292 ALADLTGRKLTNNDM
+292 ALADLTGRKLTNQDM
-307 AKGYRAEGLAVM
+307 AKGYRAEGLAVV
-319 LSGLFNTFPYS
+319 LSGLFNTFPNS

-345 SKAPI
+345 TKQPI
-350 YYAAGILL
+350 YYAAVILI

-370 TIIPTSVLGGAMVIL
+370 TIIPTSVLGGAMIVL
-385 FGTIGVQGTT
+385 FGTIGIQGTT
-395 ILRKV
+395 ILRTV
-400 DFAKER
+400 DFGKER

-428 QHLPELV
+428 QQLPELI

-457 PGREKETG
+457 PGREKGEVTAS
-465 DE
+465 

>member
-1 MNGCFLVLS
+1 M
-10 NHRVGVVVTQKRWRG
+10 RVGVFSLDNLLGVVVATHMEG
-25 LFIMEAVTE
+25 LFIMEAVA
-34 VGVTTKAKTSKLQEA
+34 GVKAEPVVKTNKLQA
-49 VLGLQHVLA
+49 LVLGLQHVLA

-68 LIGTA
+68 LIGAA
-73 LHFSPQQMAY
+73 LHFTPQQMAY

-109 MPVVLGSAIQ
+109 MLVVLGSAIQ
-119 SVTPLINIGNTLG
+119 SVSPLINIGGTFG
-132 IGAMYGATISAGLF
+132 IGAMYGATISAGVF

-154 ARLREY
+154 ARLREF

-191 AKSFGSAANLSVGVF
+191 AKSFGSPANLAIGTF
-206 TMAVIILVSLLAK
+206 TIAIIVLVSLLAK
-219 GFTKAISILLGII
+219 GFTKAISILLGIV
-232 LGTMFA
+232 LGTAFA
-238 GLLGMVSLAPVAQA
+238 ATLGKVSLAPVAAA
-252 SWFHLPTPFFLGT
+252 SWFHLPMPFFLGV
-265 PTFHSSA
+265 PTFNSSA

-292 ALADLTGRKLTNNDM
+292 ALADLTRRKLTDQDM
-307 AKGYRAEGLAVM
+307 AKGYRAEGLAVV

-330 TFSQNVGVVRLSGVK
+330 TFSQKVGVVRLSGVK
-345 SKAPI
+345 TKQPI
-350 YYAAGILL
+350 YYAAVILI

-370 TIIPTSVLGGAMVIL
+370 TIIPTSVLGGAMIVL

-395 ILRKV
+395 ILRTV
-400 DFAKER
+400 DFGKER

-428 QHLPELV
+428 QQLPELI

-457 PGREKETG
+457 PGREKGEVTAS
-465 DE
+465 

>member
-1 MNGCFLVLS
+1 
-10 NHRVGVVVTQKRWRG
+10 
-25 LFIMEAVTE
+25 MEAVA
-34 VGVTTKAKTSKLQEA
+34 GVKAEPVVKTNKLQA
-49 VLGLQHVLA
+49 LVLGLQHVLA

-68 LIGTA
+68 LIGAA
-73 LHFSPQQMAY
+73 LHFTPQQMAY

-119 SVTPLINIGNTLG
+119 SVSPLINIGGTLG
-132 IGAMYGATISAGLF
+132 IGAMYGATISAGVF

-154 ARLREY
+154 ARLREF

-191 AKSFGSAANLSVGVF
+191 AKSFGSPANLAIGTF
-206 TMAVIILVSLLAK
+206 TIAIIVLVSLLAK
-219 GFTKAISILLGII
+219 GFTKAISILLGIVLGTAFAAI
-232 LGTMFA
+232 LGK
-238 GLLGMVSLAPVAQA
+238 VSLAPVAAA
-252 SWFHLPTPFFLGT
+252 SWFRLPTPFFLGV

-272 IVTMIIIA
+272 IITMIIIA

-292 ALADLTGRKLTNNDM
+292 ALADLTGRKLTNQDM
-307 AKGYRAEGLAVM
+307 AKGYRAEGLAVV

-345 SKAPI
+345 TKQPI
-350 YYAAGILL
+350 YYAAVILI

-370 TIIPTSVLGGAMVIL
+370 TIIPTSVLGGAMIVL
-385 FGTIGVQGTT
+385 FGTIGIQGTT
-395 ILRKV
+395 ILRTV
-400 DFAKER
+400 DFGKER

-428 QHLPELV
+428 QQLPELI

-457 PGREKETG
+457 PGREKGEVTAS
-465 DE
+465 